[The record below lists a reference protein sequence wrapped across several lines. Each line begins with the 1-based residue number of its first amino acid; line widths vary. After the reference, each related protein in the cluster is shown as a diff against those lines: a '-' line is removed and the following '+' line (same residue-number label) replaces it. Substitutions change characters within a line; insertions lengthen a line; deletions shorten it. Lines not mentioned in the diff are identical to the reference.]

1 MRKNQ
6 KYSKEQIYLAIEKWQ
21 ASGLSQ
27 YQFCKQEDISKST
40 FGYWYKKYKQEQSI
54 SGFSP
59 KKPDKTFLPLEFST
73 HSPESSENPPERIT
87 ITYPNGVQVSCP
99 LILDSHRLTNLA
111 KLS

>member
-27 YQFCKQEDISKST
+27 YQFCKQENISKST
-40 FGYWYKKYKQEQSI
+40 FGYWFKKYKQEKSF
-54 SGFSP
+54 SGSSP
-59 KKPDKTFLPLEFST
+59 KKPDKTFLPVEFSN
-73 HSPESSENPPERIT
+73 SPESSGNPPERIT

-99 LILDSHRLTNLA
+99 LILNSHGLTNLA
-111 KLS
+111 KLT